1 MPQHTVQQGEC
12 LSSIG
17 ARYGFAADTL
27 WNLSENSG
35 LKQRRQDPNV
45 LEPGDLLF
53 VPDLRPKSESGG
65 TEQKHR
71 FRKKSGSALLRLQ
84 LLDPDDRP
92 RANLPYTLAV
102 EGRLITGRTDGQ
114 GMVEQRIDPHAGTA
128 SLIIEGEDPLPLRL
142 GGLDPLDTVTGA
154 QQRLQNLGFA
164 CGRADGTW
172 DERCAAAL
180 REFQER
186 YGLQESGEIDQAT
199 RDKLRDIHGS

>member
-1 MPQHTVQQGEC
+1 MPQHEVQQGEC

-17 ARYGFAADTL
+17 ARYGFAPDTL
-27 WNLSENSG
+27 WSLSENAA

-45 LEPGDLLF
+45 LEPGDVVF
-53 VPDLRPKSESGG
+53 VPELRPKREQAG

-71 FRKKSGSALLRLQ
+71 FRKKSGSAVLRLQ

-92 RANLPYTLAV
+92 RANLTYTLAV

-114 GMVEQRIDPHAGTA
+114 GMVEQPIDSHARSA

-142 GGLDPLDTVTGA
+142 GGLDPVDTVTGV

-164 CGRADGTW
+164 CGRTDGTW
-172 DERCAAAL
+172 DERCTVAL
-180 REFQER
+180 LGFRER
-186 YGLQESGEIDQAT
+186 YGLPESDEIDQAA

>member
-1 MPQHTVQQGEC
+1 VQQGEC

-17 ARYGFAADTL
+17 ARYGFAPDTL
-27 WNLSENSG
+27 WNLSENAA

-45 LEPGDLLF
+45 LESGDVVF
-53 VPDLRPKSESGG
+53 VPELRPKSESVG

-71 FRKKSGSALLRLQ
+71 FRKKSGSAVLRLQ
-84 LLDPDDRP
+84 LLDRDDRP

-114 GMVEQRIDPHAGTA
+114 GMVEQRVDSHAGTA

-142 GGLDPLDTVTGA
+142 GGLDPVDTVTGV

-180 REFQER
+180 RAFREQ
-186 YGLQESGEIDQAT
+186 YGLPEADEVDQAA
-199 RDKLRDIHGS
+199 RDKLRDVHGS

>member
-1 MPQHTVQQGEC
+1 MPQHAVQQGEC

-27 WNLSENSG
+27 WNLSENAA

-45 LEPGDLLF
+45 LEAGDVVF
-53 VPDLRPKSESGG
+53 VPELRPKSEQAG
-65 TEQKHR
+65 TDQRHCFK
-71 FRKKSGSALLRLQ
+71 KKSGSAVLRLQ
-84 LLDPDDRP
+84 LLDPDDKP

-114 GMVEQRIDPHAGTA
+114 GMVEQRIDSHAQAA

-142 GGLDPLDTVTGA
+142 GGLDPVDTNAGV

-164 CGRADGTW
+164 CGRTDGTW

-180 REFQER
+180 RGFQQR
-186 YGLQESGEIDQAT
+186 YGLPESDEIDQAT
-199 RDKLRDIHGS
+199 RDKLKDVHGT